1 MHDVKRKALRGGRQI
16 TMENM
21 VIDLNVLTQ

>member
-1 MHDVKRKALRGGRQI
+1 MHEVKRKALRGSGKI